1 MGYRGSV
8 DKESGYFLK
17 YLLQKQ
23 LMGTDNKSVPI
34 NDLNTDTDIKPNP
47 TQNLLEYNPKSTL
60 YLRSSP

>member
-1 MGYRGSV
+1 MGSV

-34 NDLNTDTDIKPNP
+34 IDFKYRHRYKAESNS
-47 TQNLLEYNPKSTL
+47 KST
-60 YLRSSP
+60 RI